1 MDKLLNEF
9 SAGLF
14 IWQTLLFLALIF
26 LLKKYAWG
34 PILDTVN
41 EREEGIKNALAEA
54 DKARQ
59 EMLNIKSDNDKVL
72 KEARAERDSLLK
84 DAREIKDKMIAEAKE
99 EAQAIADASVE
110 KTKQAIAGEKAA
122 ALADIKTQMGNLS
135 VSIAEKVVKGE
146 LADKNK
152 QLQLIE
158 QLLNDVT
165 LN

>member
-1 MDKLLNEF
+1 MDKLMDEF
-9 SAGLF
+9 SIGLF
-14 IWQTLLFLALIF
+14 AWQTILFILLI
-26 LLKKYAWG
+26 LLLRKFAWK
-34 PILDTVN
+34 PILNAVN
-41 EREEGIKNALAEA
+41 EREDGIKDALAEA

-72 KEARAERDSLLK
+72 KEARAERDALLK
-84 DAREIKDKMIAEAKE
+84 EAREIKENMIAEAKE
-99 EAQAIADASVE
+99 EAQAIADKSIE
-110 KTKQAIAGEKAA
+110 QTKIAIANEKAA
-122 ALADIKTQMGNLS
+122 AMTDIKNQMGELS

-146 LADKNK
+146 LADKDK

>member
-1 MDKLLNEF
+1 MDKLINDF
-9 SAGLF
+9 SVGLF
-14 IWQTLLFLALIF
+14 FWQIILFVALLF
-26 LLKKYAWG
+26 LLKKVAWK

-59 EMLNIKSDNDKVL
+59 EMLNIKSDNDKIL
-72 KEARAERDSLLK
+72 KEARAERDALLK
-84 DAREIKDKMIAEAKE
+84 DAREIKDNMIAEAKE

-110 KTKQAIAGEKAA
+110 KTKQAIASEKNA
-122 ALADIKTQMGNLS
+122 ALADIKTQMGELS
-135 VSIAEKVVKGE
+135 VGIAEKVVKGE

>member
-1 MDKLLNEF
+1 MDKLINEF
-9 SAGLF
+9 SFGLF
-14 IWQTLLFLALIF
+14 FWQLALFIG
-26 LLKKYAWG
+26 LLLLLRKYAWG
-34 PILDTVN
+34 PILEAVD
-41 EREEGIKNALAEA
+41 EREDGIKNALAEA

-72 KEARAERDSLLK
+72 KEARAERDAMLK
-84 DAREIKDKMIAEAKE
+84 DAREMKENMIAEAKE
-99 EAQAIADASVE
+99 DAQVQANKMIEQAKTAIQNE
-110 KTKQAIAGEKAA
+110 KMAAITDMKN
-122 ALADIKTQMGNLS
+122 QMGDLS

-158 QLLNDVT
+158 ELLKDVT

>member
-1 MDKLLNEF
+1 MDKLMDEF
-9 SAGLF
+9 SIGLF
-14 IWQTLLFLALIF
+14 AWQTILFILLI
-26 LLKKYAWG
+26 LLLRKFAWK
-34 PILDTVN
+34 PILNAVN
-41 EREEGIKNALAEA
+41 EREDGIKNALAEA

-59 EMLNIKSDNDKVL
+59 EMLNIKADNDKIL

-84 DAREIKDKMIAEAKE
+84 DAREIKENMIAEAKK
-99 EAQAIADASVE
+99 EAQAIADKSIE
-110 KTKQAIAGEKAA
+110 QTKIALENEKAA
-122 ALADIKTQMGNLS
+122 AMTDIKNQMGELS

-146 LADKNK
+146 LADKDK

>member
-9 SAGLF
+9 SFGLF
-14 IWQTLLFLALIF
+14 IWQTLLFIALIF

-34 PILDTVN
+34 PILKTVN
-41 EREEGIKNALAEA
+41 EREDGIKNALAQA

-59 EMLNIKSDNDKVL
+59 EMLNIKSDNDKIL
-72 KEARAERDSLLK
+72 KEARAERDALLK
-84 DAREIKDKMIAEAKE
+84 DAREIKDNMIAEAKE

-110 KTKQAIAGEKAA
+110 KTKIAIANEKSA
-122 ALADIKTQMGNLS
+122 ALADIKKQMGGLS
-135 VSIAEKVVKGE
+135 VDIAEKVVKGE

>member
-1 MDKLLNEF
+1 MDKLIDEF
-9 SAGLF
+9 SIGLF
-14 IWQTLLFLALIF
+14 AWQTLLFVLLIF
-26 LLKKYAWG
+26 LLRKFAWK

-59 EMLNIKSDNDKVL
+59 EMQNIKADNDKVL
-72 KEARAERDSLLK
+72 KEARIERDALLK
-84 DAREIKDKMIAEAKE
+84 EAKEIKENIIAEAKE
-99 EAQAIADASVE
+99 EAQAVANKQIE
-110 KTKQAIAGEKAA
+110 LTKQAIANEKAA
-122 ALADIKTQMGNLS
+122 ALTDIKNQMGDLS
-135 VSIAEKVVKGE
+135 VNIAEKVVKGE

-152 QLQLIE
+152 QLKLIE

>member
-9 SAGLF
+9 SVGLF
-14 IWQTLLFLALIF
+14 IWQTLLFLALLF
-26 LLKKYAWG
+26 LLRKFAWG
-34 PILDTVN
+34 PILSAVN

-54 DKARQ
+54 EKARQ

-72 KEARAERDSLLK
+72 KEARAERDALLK
-84 DAREIKDKMIAEAKE
+84 EAREMKETMISDAKE
-99 EAQAIADASVE
+99 EAQVQANKMIEQAKTAIANE
-110 KTKQAIAGEKAA
+110 KSAAITDMKNE
-122 ALADIKTQMGNLS
+122 MGNLS

-146 LADKNK
+146 LSDKNK

-158 QLLNDVT
+158 QLLNEVT

>member
-1 MDKLLNEF
+1 MEKLVNDF
-9 SAGLF
+9 SIGLF
-14 IWQTLLFLALIF
+14 VWQTLLFVALVY
-26 LLKKYAWG
+26 LLKKFAWK

-59 EMLNIKSDNDKVL
+59 EMQNIKADNDKVL
-72 KEARAERDSLLK
+72 KEARIERDALLK
-84 DAREIKDKMIAEAKE
+84 EAKEIKENIIAEAKD
-99 EAQAIADASVE
+99 EAQAVANKQIE
-110 KTKQAIAGEKAA
+110 LTKQAIANEKAA
-122 ALADIKTQMGNLS
+122 ALTDIKNQMGDLS

-152 QLQLIE
+152 QLKLIE

>member
-9 SAGLF
+9 SFGLF
-14 IWQTLLFLALIF
+14 IWQTILFLALI
-26 LLKKYAWG
+26 LLLRKFAWG
-34 PILDTVN
+34 PILNAVN
-41 EREEGIKNALAEA
+41 EREDGIKDALAEA

-72 KEARAERDSLLK
+72 KEAREERDSLLK
-84 DAREIKDKMIAEAKE
+84 EAREIKENMLAEAKE

-110 KTKQAIAGEKAA
+110 KTKVAIANEKNAA
-122 ALADIKTQMGNLS
+122 IADIKNQMGELS
-135 VSIAEKVVKGE
+135 VNIAEKVVKGE
-146 LADKNK
+146 LADKDK
-152 QLQLIE
+152 QLKLIE

>member
-1 MDKLLNEF
+1 MDEF
-9 SAGLF
+9 SIGLF
-14 IWQTLLFLALIF
+14 AWQTLLFILLIL
-26 LLKKYAWG
+26 LLKKFAWK

-41 EREEGIKNALAEA
+41 EREEGIKDALAQA

-84 DAREIKDKMIAEAKE
+84 EAREIKETMLAEAKE

-110 KTKQAIAGEKAA
+110 KTKIAIANEKAA
-122 ALADIKTQMGNLS
+122 AMTDIKNQMGELS

-146 LADKNK
+146 LGDKQK
-152 QLQLIE
+152 QLNLIE
-158 QLLNDVT
+158 ELLKDVT

>member
-1 MDKLLNEF
+1 MEKLVNDF
-9 SAGLF
+9 SIGLF
-14 IWQTLLFLALIF
+14 VWQTLLFVALVY
-26 LLKKYAWG
+26 LLKKFAWK

-59 EMLNIKSDNDKVL
+59 EMQNIKADNDKVL
-72 KEARAERDSLLK
+72 KEARIERDALLK
-84 DAREIKDKMIAEAKE
+84 EAKEIKENIIAEAKE
-99 EAQAIADASVE
+99 EAQAVANKQIE
-110 KTKQAIAGEKAA
+110 LTKQAIANEKAA
-122 ALADIKTQMGNLS
+122 ALTDIKNQMGDLS
-135 VSIAEKVVKGE
+135 VNIAEKVVKGE

-152 QLQLIE
+152 QLKLIE

>member
-1 MDKLLNEF
+1 MEKLINDF
-9 SAGLF
+9 SVGLF
-14 IWQTLLFLALIF
+14 FWQIVLFIALLL
-26 LLKKYAWG
+26 LLKKFAWK

-41 EREEGIKNALAEA
+41 EREEGIKDALAEA

-59 EMLNIKSDNDKVL
+59 EMQNIKADNDKIL
-72 KEARAERDSLLK
+72 KEARIERDSLLK
-84 DAREIKDKMIAEAKE
+84 EARVMKENILAEAKKE
-99 EAQAIADASVE
+99 SQVIADKSIEQTKLAIAN
-110 KTKQAIAGEKAA
+110 EKAA
-122 ALADIKTQMGNLS
+122 ALIDIKNQMGDLS
-135 VSIAEKVVKGE
+135 VTIAEKVVKGE

>member
-1 MDKLLNEF
+1 MELITP
-9 SAGLF
+9 AIG
-14 IWQTLLFLALIF
+14 LIF
-26 LLKKYAWG
+26 WTTLTFGILFFMLKKMAWG
-34 PILDTVN
+34 PILNAVS
-41 EREEGIKNALAEA
+41 EREESITNALAEA

-72 KEARAERDSLLK
+72 KEARAERDALLK
-84 DAREIKDKMIAEAKE
+84 DAREMKETMISEAKE
-99 EAQAIADASVE
+99 EAQVQANKIIEQAKAAIAN
-110 KTKQAIAGEKAA
+110 EKAA
-122 ALADIKTQMGNLS
+122 AITDMKNQMGDLS

-146 LADKNK
+146 LSDKNK

>member
-1 MDKLLNEF
+1 MDKLMDEF
-9 SAGLF
+9 SIGLF
-14 IWQTLLFLALIF
+14 AWQTLLFILLIL
-26 LLKKYAWG
+26 LLKKFAWK

-41 EREEGIKNALAEA
+41 EREEGIKDALAQA

-84 DAREIKDKMIAEAKE
+84 EAREIKETMLAEAKE

-110 KTKQAIAGEKAA
+110 KTKIAIANEKAA
-122 ALADIKTQMGNLS
+122 AMTDIKNQMGELS

-146 LADKNK
+146 LGDKQK
-152 QLQLIE
+152 QLNLIE
-158 QLLNDVT
+158 ELLKDVT

>member
-1 MDKLLNEF
+1 MDEF
-9 SAGLF
+9 SIGLF
-14 IWQTLLFLALIF
+14 AWQTILFILLI
-26 LLKKYAWG
+26 LLLRKFAWK
-34 PILDTVN
+34 PILNAVN
-41 EREEGIKNALAEA
+41 EREDGIKDALAEA

-72 KEARAERDSLLK
+72 KEARAERDALLK
-84 DAREIKDKMIAEAKE
+84 EAREIKENMIAEAKE
-99 EAQAIADASVE
+99 EAQAIADKSIE
-110 KTKQAIAGEKAA
+110 QTKIAIANEKAA
-122 ALADIKTQMGNLS
+122 AMTDIKNQMGELS

-146 LADKNK
+146 LADKDK

>member
-1 MDKLLNEF
+1 MDKLMDEF
-9 SAGLF
+9 SIGLF
-14 IWQTLLFLALIF
+14 AWQTILFIVLILLLRKF
-26 LLKKYAWG
+26 AWK
-34 PILDTVN
+34 PILDAVN
-41 EREEGIKNALAEA
+41 EREDGIKDALAEA

-72 KEARAERDSLLK
+72 KEARAERDALLK
-84 DAREIKDKMIAEAKE
+84 EAREIKDNMIAEAKE
-99 EAQAIADASVE
+99 EAQAIADKSIE
-110 KTKQAIAGEKAA
+110 QTKLAIANEKAA
-122 ALADIKTQMGNLS
+122 ALTDIKNQMGDLS

-152 QLQLIE
+152 QLKLIE